1 MNTRN
6 KEMKN
11 VFVAGSGLMGSGIA
25 QTAAKAGYEVTLYDI
40 APEALD
46 RARDNIVSGLN
57 KRIQKGKMTEEERDG
72 LMSRLTFSGDIK
84 RASEADLVIEAVY
97 ENENVKKALIS
108 HIADFVQDNA
118 IITSNT
124 SSISITELSRQCKHP
139 EKFMGTHFF
148 APVPAM
154 KLLELVKTPVTSRET
169 IEAVKAFGES
179 IGKLC
184 IVSKDRPAFIVNR
197 MLDPMINEAISL
209 VESGTGSIEDIDLG
223 MRYGLNHP
231 MGPLELIDMSGLDI
245 ELAVMEVLYRETG
258 DPKYRPCQLLR
269 DMVRLNW
276 LGRKTGKG
284 FYIYHA
290 DGTRTPNPAL
300 ENY

>member
-1 MNTRN
+1 MNTIN

-57 KRIQKGKMTEEERDG
+57 KRIQKGTMTEEERDG

-97 ENENVKKALIS
+97 ENENVKQALIS
-108 HIADFVQDNA
+108 QIADQVSDSA

-124 SSISITELSRQCKHP
+124 SSISITELSRASKHP

-154 KLLELVKTPVTSRET
+154 RLLELVKTPVTSMET
-169 IEAVKAFGES
+169 IEAVRAFGES
-179 IGKLC
+179 IGKIC

-209 VESGTGSIEDIDLG
+209 VESGTGSIEDIDQG

-245 ELAVMEVLYRETG
+245 ELAVMEVLYKETG

-276 LGRKTGKG
+276 LGCKTGKG